1 MENVSSKRKFILS
14 EEFNDYLIFSMM
26 SDKKVLFYNGIPTN
40 SVEENVEAERFAFF

>member
-40 SVEENVEAERFAFF
+40 SV